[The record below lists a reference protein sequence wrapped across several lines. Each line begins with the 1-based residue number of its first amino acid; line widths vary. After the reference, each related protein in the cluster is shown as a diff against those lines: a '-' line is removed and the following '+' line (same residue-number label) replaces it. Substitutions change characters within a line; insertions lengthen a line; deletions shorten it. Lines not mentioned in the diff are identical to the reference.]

1 MHFVG
6 IRTFLQPKSN
16 SEFKK
21 SVRFVESDLVR
32 VGTSLLIIAK
42 QSSGERENKYL
53 LIIIT
58 PVLR

>member
-42 QSSGERENKYL
+42 QSSGERENKYY
-53 LIIIT
+53 
-58 PVLR
+58 